1 MTRFLIPLALVL
13 GLAAGE
19 AAAAK
24 LEPRYSAALQG
35 LESVTLVVEGRVADG
50 CWPSPGETKAQI
62 EERLRAR
69 GVGIRPEGNGR
80 SALYLFVQGY
90 SVDGGKTCVW
100 FVDLTHVGWSGP
112 YSLLRGRKS
121 SAQQRVRDSFYK
133 LVDIFAADW
142 ALSNETATP
151 Q

>member
-1 MTRFLIPLALVL
+1 MIRFLAPFALLL
-13 GLAAGE
+13 GLAAGD

-35 LESVTLVVEGRVADG
+35 LDSVALVVEGRVADG

-62 EERLRAR
+62 KERLRAG

-80 SALYLFVQGY
+80 RALYLFVPGY

-121 SAQQRVRDSFYK
+121 SAQQRVRDSFYR

-142 ALSNETATP
+142 ALSNAASEP